1 MPVRH
6 NVLTPAATRC
16 VAIFHAAMSATGAG
30 TGIIPTRLHNKKC
43 VSMIGT
49 ADVSLRAYSE
59 PRIGLTSS
67 MGTFS
72 GAEACM

>member
-1 MPVRH
+1 MPVWH
-6 NVLTPAATRC
+6 NVLTPAAKRC
-16 VAIFHAAMSATGAG
+16 VDVCHTAMSTTGAG
-30 TGIIPTRLHNKKC
+30 IGVVPTRLHSKKC

-49 ADVSLRAYSE
+49 ADVSPRAYSE

-72 GAEACM
+72 GAEACK